1 MSLVGT
7 QIGRKMSLSNVA
19 LSQRSGHEM
28 IWLLCKFDNQM
39 FFKMH
44 DVALLAEDDQMERLD
59 RITKEWWQKMGHD
72 KEQTEI
78 E

>member
-1 MSLVGT
+1 
-7 QIGRKMSLSNVA
+7 
-19 LSQRSGHEM
+19 
-28 IWLLCKFDNQM
+28 M

-44 DVALLAEDDQMERLD
+44 DVALLAEDDRMERLD
-59 RITKEWWQKMGHD
+59 RITKEWWRKMGHD

>member
-19 LSQRSGHEM
+19 LSRRSGHEM
-28 IWLLCKFDNQM
+28 IWLLRKFDNQM